1 MVLAP
6 QRAQINGTD
15 QETEMQRSAEQRRLG
30 MINGRQFSAP
40 QGHGTGGVN
49 RVTAN
54 DRVNA
59 NAQMGAATRRWR
71 EEHEAETIARLG
83 ELRPTG
89 HANIFPNCSYG
100 PGTQMRV
107 WHPRGPNQI
116 EVHTWLYVPK
126 DAPDEVKMEI
136 RSNGMRTFNPAG
148 LFEQDDGENWNEI
161 QKVLRGHIA
170 RSQKLNMQMGLGRA
184 LIDADNLPGRTLHQA
199 FGEEPARGMYRRWRD
214 MISGLSWDELAERD
228 RLWRSET
235 INATV

>member
-1 MVLAP
+1 MVFNSVL
-6 QRAQINGTD
+6 RAGTQGTD
-15 QETEMQRSAEQRRLG
+15 QETEMREIVEQRRLG
-30 MINGRQFSAP
+30 MIYGRQFSAP

-49 RVTAN
+49 RQMTKRLQAT
-54 DRVNA
+54 
-59 NAQMGAATRRWR
+59 QMGAATLKWN
-71 EEHEAETIARLG
+71 EEREAEVIERLG
-83 ELRPTG
+83 ELRPIG

-136 RSNGMRTFNPAG
+136 RSNGLRTFNPAG

-161 QKVLRGHIA
+161 QKVLKGHVA
-170 RSQKLNMQMGLGRA
+170 HSHPLNMQMGLGHA
-184 LIDADNLPGRTLHQA
+184 HIDADDLPGRTLHQA

-214 MISGLSWDELAERD
+214 MISGLSWDELAQRD
-228 RLWRSET
+228 KEWRKEKIS
-235 INATV
+235 ASA